1 MASEARSYDKIV
13 YLLQGGGALG
23 AYQAGVCQALLEH
36 QCEPDWVVGTSI
48 GAINASIIAGN
59 EPQDRIAKLKE
70 FWNMVTVPVPE
81 FIGPENNMLVLQ
93 SFNYWVAQWI
103 LMYGVPHFFKPKY
116 ITPSL
121 FINNTPDKI
130 SFYDTTEL
138 RTTLEKVVNFK
149 LINQKRVRLTL
160 GAVRIRGGLDVH
172 FDNTKQIIGPEHIM
186 ASSALP
192 PGFPAIKIDGEYY
205 WDGGVSS
212 NTPFSVLLEEKISQ
226 KLLCFLVNLFTRPE
240 YIPTSL
246 MDIYKYKKEIE
257 FASRHQEVLHYFYEL
272 HYLKHAIDILSK
284 TVHDPNIEKMLKKI
298 AQYRHPTSLNI
309 VRFHYRDP
317 ASSLWSK
324 DFNFA
329 SVAINDHWQ
338 HGYNDVQKAFKFSTW
353 LNEMVDE
360 SGALVHEF

>member
-226 KLLCFLVNLFTRPE
+226 K
-240 YIPTSL
+240 
-246 MDIYKYKKEIE
+246 
-257 FASRHQEVLHYFYEL
+257 
-272 HYLKHAIDILSK
+272 
-284 TVHDPNIEKMLKKI
+284 
-298 AQYRHPTSLNI
+298 
-309 VRFHYRDP
+309 
-317 ASSLWSK
+317 
-324 DFNFA
+324 
-329 SVAINDHWQ
+329 
-338 HGYNDVQKAFKFSTW
+338 
-353 LNEMVDE
+353 
-360 SGALVHEF
+360 